1 MPRPETDPEGP
12 VSGVGWSGIPIS
24 IRAPSM
30 SLGKI
35 DSRAF
40 CRLMKRT
47 TATPTHV
54 KMVESVWKVFVFA
67 KRGERVVFPPPWAY
81 LLPAL
86 RIERADSDG
95 TELEAR
101 GGSGPGDLVLSRATH
116 GDGRLCSRRP
126 W

>member
-1 MPRPETDPEGP
+1 
-12 VSGVGWSGIPIS
+12 
-24 IRAPSM
+24 M

-67 KRGERVVFPPPWAY
+67 KRGERVVYPPPGLTY
-81 LLPAL
+81 YQPYG
-86 RIERADSDG
+86 IERADSDG

-101 GGSGPGDLVLSRATH
+101 GGSGPGDLVLSRELTGMADSARDDP
-116 GDGRLCSRRP
+116 GEDLPCKEGFRRDSMKRSAGQVEIDGR
-126 W
+126 

>member
-1 MPRPETDPEGP
+1 M
-12 VSGVGWSGIPIS
+12 GWSGIPIP

-67 KRGERVVFPPPWAY
+67 KRGERVVYPPLG
-81 LLPAL
+81 LLTTSPTAL
-86 RIERADSDG
+86 SERTRTGPSWRHVAVPGLETWSCHEQLTGMADS
-95 TELEAR
+95 AR
-101 GGSGPGDLVLSRATH
+101 DDLVKIFPARKDS
-116 GDGRLCSRRP
+116 GVIP
-126 W
+126 